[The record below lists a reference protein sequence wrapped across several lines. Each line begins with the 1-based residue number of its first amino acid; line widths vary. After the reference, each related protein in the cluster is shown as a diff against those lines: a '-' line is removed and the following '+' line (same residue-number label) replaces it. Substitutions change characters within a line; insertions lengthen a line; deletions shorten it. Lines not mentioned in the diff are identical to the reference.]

1 MPTSETVCFRYFL
14 DLLMANRRPVMLV
27 GNAGSGK
34 TVLINNKLSSLDGDE
49 TLVTTIPLNYYT
61 NSLMLQQV
69 SVYAMED
76 EICFISKQAEVL
88 YSGKLSREK
97 AHINFKPLAKVFS
110 IKFGC
115 ALTHL

>member
-1 MPTSETVCFRYFL
+1 MARVILAMYLYRILALIAAYYFAYTTTYHYYSPIQAVLVPTSETVCFRYFL

-34 TVLINNKLSSLDGDE
+34 TVLINNKLASLDGDE

-69 SVYAMED
+69 GAFE
-76 EICFISKQAEVL
+76 E
-88 YSGKLSREK
+88 
-97 AHINFKPLAKVFS
+97 
-110 IKFGC
+110 
-115 ALTHL
+115 

>member
-1 MPTSETVCFRYFL
+1 MPTPETVCFRYFL

-34 TVLINNKLSSLDGDE
+34 TVLINNKLASLDGDE

-69 SVYAMED
+69 VLIYHYLGSEKVY
-76 EICFISKQAEVL
+76 
-88 YSGKLSREK
+88 
-97 AHINFKPLAKVFS
+97 
-110 IKFGC
+110 
-115 ALTHL
+115 

>member
-69 SVYAMED
+69 SACMHAIED
-76 EICFISKQAEVL
+76 EICFISEQA
-88 YSGKLSREK
+88 GIG
-97 AHINFKPLAKVFS
+97 AI
-110 IKFGC
+110 
-115 ALTHL
+115 

>member
-1 MPTSETVCFRYFL
+1 MLAKKIWSHIGYVPTYHNYLFCSPAQAVLVPTSETVCFRYFL

-34 TVLINNKLSSLDGDE
+34 TVLINNKLASLDGDE

-69 SVYAMED
+69 
-76 EICFISKQAEVL
+76 
-88 YSGKLSREK
+88 G
-97 AHINFKPLAKVFS
+97 
-110 IKFGC
+110 
-115 ALTHL
+115 ALEE

>member
-1 MPTSETVCFRYFL
+1 
-14 DLLMANRRPVMLV
+14 MLV

-69 SVYAMED
+69 TLLN
-76 EICFISKQAEVL
+76 L
-88 YSGKLSREK
+88 YS
-97 AHINFKPLAKVFS
+97 S
-110 IKFGC
+110 IIIATKYHFMT
-115 ALTHL
+115 L

>member
-34 TVLINNKLSSLDGDE
+34 TVLINNKLASLDGDE

-69 SVYAMED
+69 IHKIQYMYKLNYSHMSEKVVILRLYTRAQL
-76 EICFISKQAEVL
+76 SQA
-88 YSGKLSREK
+88 
-97 AHINFKPLAKVFS
+97 
-110 IKFGC
+110 KF
-115 ALTHL
+115 LLERLWL

>member
-1 MPTSETVCFRYFL
+1 
-14 DLLMANRRPVMLV
+14 MANRRPVMLV

-76 EICFISKQAEVL
+76 EICFIFKQAEV
-88 YSGKLSREK
+88 
-97 AHINFKPLAKVFS
+97 
-110 IKFGC
+110 
-115 ALTHL
+115 